1 MAGDGAEGLTGG
13 GILENIS
20 QTFGNMSFLPDDE
33 AWKFVD
39 DNSFIEVVNVT
50 MAGLANYNVRHPLP
64 SDRAVGECFIPPENL
79 KIQEHLNTFSAWA
92 EKMEM
97 KSNEAKS
104 KYMTINY
111 CSTVRFQTRLK
122 LNDIPVEEVKSCR
135 LLGVEI

>member
-1 MAGDGAEGLTGG
+1 M
-13 GILENIS
+13 
-20 QTFGNMSFLPDDE
+20 
-33 AWKFVD
+33 D

-79 KIQEHLNTFSAWA
+79 KIQEHFNTFSAWA

-104 KYMTINY
+104 KYMTIY